1 MQRQKNIVEKPI
13 LPKIIDTYFNRPQ
26 DEETI
31 KKYGNLSDLLYKA
44 EEGSYMNQEV
54 FMDIFRKVANSDG
67 VYFNENAIKQFSLAD
82 TPVYAYIRVI
92 ANIDEFL

>member
-1 MQRQKNIVEKPI
+1 
-13 LPKIIDTYFNRPQ
+13 
-26 DEETI
+26 
-31 KKYGNLSDLLYKA
+31 
-44 EEGSYMNQEV
+44 
-54 FMDIFRKVANSDG
+54 MDIFRKVANSDG